1 MALSGL
7 NEIKLWREHQ
17 ILGGLDVLKA
27 RCLDHHYP
35 LHTHDTFV
43 IASFKEGA
51 QKHKIAQ
58 KSGVA
63 YPGTVMVIPP
73 GEVHTGEGAN
83 RREGWAYS
91 AFYPTADSL
100 EQIASNLFRGTR
112 GSLDFGTSF
121 LIEDSELAR
130 RLLSASEI
138 ALLST
143 SLTERQEAIYSALG
157 MLITRYGR
165 HSQQSP
171 IEAVIDA
178 PIRKSLDFMNENFH
192 LPLSIGVIAQ
202 YSGLSEFHFMRLFKS
217 RMQTTVHQHLKQLRL
232 NSAKMM
238 LAHGESI
245 SRVATSV
252 GFYDQSHFTN
262 SFRRIFGVTPKKY
275 ANASR

>member
-121 LIEDSELAR
+121 LIEDPELAR
-130 RLLSASEI
+130 A
-138 ALLST
+138 AF
-143 SLTERQEAIYSALG
+143 ERKRNR
-157 MLITRYGR
+157 T
-165 HSQQSP
+165 
-171 IEAVIDA
+171 AV
-178 PIRKSLDFMNENFH
+178 
-192 LPLSIGVIAQ
+192 
-202 YSGLSEFHFMRLFKS
+202 
-217 RMQTTVHQHLKQLRL
+217 
-232 NSAKMM
+232 
-238 LAHGESI
+238 
-245 SRVATSV
+245 
-252 GFYDQSHFTN
+252 DQFN
-262 SFRRIFGVTPKKY
+262 R
-275 ANASR
+275 ASRGHLFCARDVNNTVWATFAAITDRSSH